1 MKHRLW
7 FRIRPYPSLCK
18 GNQCVAGVPRV
29 VATGV
34 GLRGVKRRL
43 LLSLLTVAIVSACS
57 STVVERSKMPTP
69 CRVVQ
74 HVRGEICI
82 PVHPQRI
89 VVMSQLSLAHML
101 ALNSKPVAAFVGDE
115 EAEYLADKTDGIEM
129 MYGSQPSLEQVVLLN
144 PDLIVVISH
153 ASFQGVY
160 SQLSQIAPTVM
171 LPWAEIKN
179 DWKQHLQDVAGLLE
193 KPKLATQLL
202 DDYDRRIQELRQ
214 ALGISPAADQ
224 KSAASSKE
232 NRQQPIQASFVSV
245 ADGQLYDIGRLD
257 FGNQILNDLGLLAP
271 RPTTSGMISEE
282 ILPEIAADVL
292 FIAAY
297 TENERSALEQLQ
309 QKPLWSRVKAVQ
321 QNQVYLVNYNVWR
334 GYNILAAH
342 VVLDEIEKLLVNT
355 H

>member
-1 MKHRLW
+1 
-7 FRIRPYPSLCK
+7 
-18 GNQCVAGVPRV
+18 
-29 VATGV
+29 
-34 GLRGVKRRL
+34 
-43 LLSLLTVAIVSACS
+43 
-57 STVVERSKMPTP
+57 
-69 CRVVQ
+69 
-74 HVRGEICI
+74 
-82 PVHPQRI
+82 
-89 VVMSQLSLAHML
+89 MSQLSLAHML